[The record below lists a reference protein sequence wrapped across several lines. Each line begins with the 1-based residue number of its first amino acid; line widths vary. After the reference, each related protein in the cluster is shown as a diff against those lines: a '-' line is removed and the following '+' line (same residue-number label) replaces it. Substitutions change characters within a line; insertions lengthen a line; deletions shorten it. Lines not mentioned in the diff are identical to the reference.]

1 MGRNLVTFPTR
12 SRNGFYTEPDISAN
26 IGDPVEFA
34 VGSERDCRWNTD
46 FHLVWGGVT
55 AWRISGRFAGTIT
68 NGSQKRILAKN
79 SSGERL
85 KAPIAPKVFVAADC
99 VCLMD
104 RLDSPPH
111 EVYRG

>member
-12 SRNGFYTEPDISAN
+12 SRNGFYTEPNTSAS
-26 IGDPVEFA
+26 IGGPVESA
-34 VGSERDCRWNTD
+34 VGSERDCKWNTD
-46 FHLVWGGVT
+46 FPLARGGVT
-55 AWRISGRFAGTIT
+55 AWRISGRSARTIT
-68 NGSQKRILAKN
+68 NGRQKEILAKN

-111 EVYRG
+111 EVYRE